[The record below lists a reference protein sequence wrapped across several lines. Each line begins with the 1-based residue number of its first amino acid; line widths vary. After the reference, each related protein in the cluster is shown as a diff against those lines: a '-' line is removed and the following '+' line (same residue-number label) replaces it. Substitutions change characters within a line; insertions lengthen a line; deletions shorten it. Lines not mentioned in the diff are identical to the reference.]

1 MKIEFINH
9 ASYLLI
15 GEIKFLCDPWLDGN
29 VFNNGWSLILPS
41 KSSPEKLVDVDY
53 IWISHEHPDHF
64 DPKFFKF
71 IPQKFRKKIKILF
84 QWTRDKRVVNF
95 LNKLGYPTIELP
107 LGKKYF
113 LDNNNYLICDR
124 VGMTIDSFLF
134 IEFEGVKILNLNDCQ
149 IINER
154 ILKNI
159 KKTINHTSVDI
170 FFNQFNYAN
179 WIGNEDE
186 GDIRKKWANNKI
198 NQNKKAIDI
207 FKPKYFLPFA
217 SYCYFSHT
225 ENFYMND
232 SRNSIEKWYDA
243 FNKYNGNKTLIMA
256 PGDVWGYGTDYNSKT
271 AIKKYE
277 TQLKNKKP
285 NKINNNVSEK
295 VLIENGYE
303 YAKNNMPNLFLILY
317 LLIKNK
323 YRTSIFIWDHDQ
335 SYIFSYGKGLI
346 KVEKTKKSC
355 DYEMSSDSLNFIF
368 KNSFGPGTLSV
379 NARYRTKFIDT
390 QDLST
395 RFLSGILFSSDL
407 NIATLV
413 YRIIRKKIKY

>member
-15 GEIKFLCDPWLDGN
+15 GEIKILCDPWLDGTA
-29 VFNNGWSLILPS
+29 FNNGWSLILPS
-41 KSSPEKLVDVDY
+41 EKSPEKLAHVDY

-64 DPKFFKF
+64 DPKFFTS
-71 IPQKFRKKIKILF
+71 IPEESRIKIKILF
-84 QWTRDKRVVNF
+84 QWTKDKRVIKF
-95 LNKLGYPTIELP
+95 LNNLGYTTIELP

-113 LDNNNYLICDR
+113 LDNKNYLICDR

-149 IINER
+149 IINDR
-154 ILKNI
+154 ILQNI
-159 KKTINHTSVDI
+159 KKTINHSAVNI

-179 WIGNEDE
+179 WLGNEDRS
-186 GDIRKKWANNKI
+186 DLRRKWASNKV
-198 NQNKKAIDI
+198 NQNKKAIDL
-207 FKPKYFLPFA
+207 FKPKYFIPFA
-217 SYCYFSHT
+217 SYCYFSHV

-232 SRNSIEKWYDA
+232 SRNSIDKWHDT
-243 FNKYNGNKTLIMA
+243 FDQYNGNKTLIMA
-256 PGDVWGYGTDYNSKT
+256 PGDVWEYGTDHNSKT
-271 AIKKYE
+271 AINKYE
-277 TQLKNKKP
+277 TQLKNIKP

-295 VLIENGYE
+295 VLIENGVE

-317 LLIKNK
+317 LLVKNK
-323 YRTSIFIWDHDQ
+323 YRTSIFIWDHNQ

-346 KVEKTKKSC
+346 KVEKTKESC

-368 KNSFGPGTLSV
+368 KNSFGPGTLCV

-390 QDLST
+390 KDLSI
-395 RFLSGILFSSDL
+395 RFLSGVLFSSGL
-407 NIATLV
+407 KLPTLI
-413 YRIIRKKIKY
+413 YRIFRKKIKY